1 MPNARPVAAYVLAT
15 LSSLGLAVAVTGA
28 FLPWFYSGTVERN
41 SFQAVGLVE
50 HFELLDNVFADTL
63 LRGWVALPLIS
74 TACVALY
81 ALRILRTAAAIVT
94 VLSLLAGTVAA
105 LALVQA
111 GGEAGMVG
119 VTTIGPL
126 ITATGMTIALV
137 AALGVFGTARG
148 TRTVSAANTGAGV
161 QP

>member
-1 MPNARPVAAYVLAT
+1 MPNTRPVAAYVLAT
-15 LSSLGLAVAVTGA
+15 LSSLGLAVAIAGA
-28 FLPWFYSGTVERN
+28 FLPWFYSGAVERN
-41 SFQAVGLVE
+41 SFQAVGLVD
-50 HFELLDNVFADTL
+50 HFELLDNAFAAPL

-74 TACVALY
+74 TVCVALY

-94 VLSLLAGTVAA
+94 VLSLLIGTVAA
-105 LALVQA
+105 LALVQ
-111 GGEAGMVG
+111 GSGEAGMVG

-148 TRTVSAANTGAGV
+148 KRTGSAANTGAGV